1 MFSAK
6 IQLDSLAPSGARLT
20 TFVLEY
26 PRFIHPEFMT
36 HRMFSRNTSSS
47 RAIPYKKLRQQVL
60 DNPAMPISW
69 GENQRG
75 MVAGTSFSEE
85 KIQSAE
91 QIWLAARDSAV
102 KSADLLEE
110 LNLHKQHVNRLLEP
124 FTWTTVICSATTY
137 DNFFHLRRAPD
148 AQPEI
153 RLLADLMYD
162 AYMTSV
168 PAALSA
174 KDWHLPFVES
184 WEREA
189 ESLDVL
195 RKISVARCARVS
207 YLNFVGQRDAAADV
221 ALYDR
226 LASSGHWS
234 PFEHVAQAREEQE
247 FSGNFI
253 GFRQLRQFVE
263 GGVL

>member
-6 IQLDSLAPSGARLT
+6 IQLDSLAPSGARLI
-20 TFVLEY
+20 TFVLSY

-60 DNPAMPISW
+60 EHPAMPISW

-85 KIQSAE
+85 KVQQAE
-91 QIWLAARDSAV
+91 QVWLAARDSAV

-124 FTWTTVICSATTY
+124 FTWATVICSATTY
-137 DNFFHLRRAPD
+137 DNFFCLRRAPD

-162 AYMTSV
+162 AYMSSV
-168 PAALSA
+168 PRALSVGE
-174 KDWHLPFVES
+174 WHLPFVES
-184 WEREA
+184 WERQE
-189 ESLDVL
+189 ESLETL
-195 RKISVARCARVS
+195 QKISVARCARVS
-207 YLNFVGQRDAAADV
+207 YLNFEGQRNVAADIG
-221 ALYDR
+221 LFDR
-226 LASSGHWS
+226 LASSRHWS
-234 PFEHVAQAREEQE
+234 PFEHIAQARDELE
-247 FSGNFI
+247 FSGNYI
-253 GFRQLRQFVE
+253 GFRQLRQLVE
-263 GGVL
+263 GSQQ